1 MVLGKSKNFF
11 AIKKGGGERERV
23 RGGGD
28 GGSLSLHKK
37 IKKDTQE
44 HFSLRR

>member
-1 MVLGKSKNFF
+1 MKMVLGKSKNFF
-11 AIKKGGGERERV
+11 AIKKGGGGV